1 MMKTLLR
8 LSLLTLFLVSL
19 SAAAQPMDWNMV
31 GSAGSIDPATTAL
44 GNLQFVNMTAQHA
57 GGALGQITL
66 RYPVTNTFGSS
77 SGTFLV
83 PWNRMEVG
91 HIDNGAGGFV
101 IARLFQVNRCTNAQ
115 VQIAVMNSVDGGGV
129 TVCPI
134 VPIAAGALP
143 LNFAANI
150 YYIQVTIFRNNVAF
164 NPSLQYVALL

>member
-1 MMKTLLR
+1 MKIIVRFALL
-8 LSLLTLFLVSL
+8 SLFLVSL

-77 SGTFLV
+77 SGVFTV
-83 PWNRMEVG
+83 PWTRMEVG

-101 IARLFQVNRCTNAQ
+101 TARLWQVNRCTNAQ
-115 VQIAVMNSVDGGGV
+115 VMIAIMNSIDGGGV

-134 VPIAAGALP
+134 VPIAMGALP

-150 YYIQVTIFRNNVAF
+150 YYIEVTIGRNNVGF